1 MQDLAALGAL
11 LLTTKFVGE
20 FTARI
25 GLSPI
30 PGEVLAGLI
39 LGPALLG
46 WFSPSAFVDQFAYIG
61 VLLLLFLVGI
71 GTRMEALEDKLK
83 PAFMIAAGGMFSVLL
98 IVFTLAMFAFKF
110 PLGQA
115 LLLGTVA
122 ASSSTVVAVRILAE
136 NNYLQTKNGKLV
148 LGTALADDL
157 LNLLLMTL
165 TLNYLASE
173 VFSLKQTF
181 TLLFV
186 IVGFIVVVMKT
197 GPSLLSIFN
206 LFERMKIEYSLI
218 SIPFAIVLLLASFAE
233 EFKVT
238 GAIGAFLAG
247 MVMSKIPQVTNT
259 LTEKVRT
266 IGYAI
271 FIPVFF
277 ANVGLHAVSFAD
289 INWAFAILLISLA
302 VAVKY
307 YACGMTA
314 ANYGYKRS
322 LVGWCMVPRGE
333 MSLVTVQLAIAQG
346 LMNPPLVSYI
356 TLLILFPSILAP
368 LFIRKYAVARD

>member
-11 LLTTKFVGE
+11 LLATKFVGE
-20 FTARI
+20 LTARI

-30 PGEVLAGLI
+30 PGELLAGIL

-46 WFSPSAFVDQFAYIG
+46 WFEPSAFIDQFAYIG
-61 VLLLLFLVGI
+61 VLLMLFLVGI
-71 GTRMEALEDKLK
+71 GTRMESLEDKLK
-83 PAFMIAAGGMFSVLL
+83 PAFMISAAGIFSMLL
-98 IVFTLAMFAFKF
+98 AIITLALLAFKF
-110 PLGQA
+110 PFPQA
-115 LLLGTVA
+115 LLIGTVA
-122 ASSSTVVAVRILAE
+122 ASSSTVVAIRILAE
-136 NNYLQTKNGKLV
+136 NNYLQTKNGKLI
-148 LGTALADDL
+148 LGTALVDDL

-165 TLNYLASE
+165 VLNYLASG
-173 VFSLKQTF
+173 VFSIKQTV

-218 SIPFAIVLLLASFAE
+218 SIPFAIVLLFASFAE

-247 MVMSKIPQVTNT
+247 MVMSKIPQVTST

-277 ANVGLHAVSFAD
+277 ANVGLHAISFAT
-289 INWAFAILLISLA
+289 INWMFAFLLIALA
-302 VAVKY
+302 IAIKY
-307 YACGMTA
+307 YGCGMVA
-314 ANYGYKRS
+314 GHYGYKRN

-333 MSLVTVQLAIAQG
+333 MSLVAVQLAIAQG
-346 LMNPPLVSYI
+346 LMDPQLVSYI
-356 TLLILFPSILAP
+356 ALLILFPSIISP
-368 LFIRKYAVARD
+368 LFIKRYAVARD